1 MHRCRRWNEWQIPI
15 LQNESSGQAERKG
28 KETTSELSDNT
39 DPTSFRTSSHRDKQ
53 EGESIPNCNS
63 QQRETGFVRRDRE
76 FHLVTVTQRS
86 AAISYQ
92 KTLSTQKEPVR
103 FWLFVLNFG
112 SKRIENLFLL
122 LVCFFTYN
130 SAFVVKRLLKFMLLR
145 NDKVEVSLNS
155 AGRVRHLAEKFNK
168 HAKKGT
174 LFGDMS
180 NFSKDGAWQLERVG
194 VSGWRS
200 PVLPA
205 PAVTSYCT
213 KPQSHCC
220 QCPHVSAAI

>member
-1 MHRCRRWNEWQIPI
+1 M
-15 LQNESSGQAERKG
+15 
-28 KETTSELSDNT
+28 
-39 DPTSFRTSSHRDKQ
+39 
-53 EGESIPNCNS
+53 
-63 QQRETGFVRRDRE
+63 
-76 FHLVTVTQRS
+76 
-86 AAISYQ
+86 
-92 KTLSTQKEPVR
+92 
-103 FWLFVLNFG
+103 LNFG

-122 LVCFFTYN
+122 FVCFFTYN
-130 SAFVVKRLLKFMLLR
+130 SAFVLKRLLKFMLLR

-205 PAVTSYCT
+205 PDVSSYCT
-213 KPQSHCC
+213 KPRSHCC
-220 QCPHVSAAI
+220 QCPRVSAAI